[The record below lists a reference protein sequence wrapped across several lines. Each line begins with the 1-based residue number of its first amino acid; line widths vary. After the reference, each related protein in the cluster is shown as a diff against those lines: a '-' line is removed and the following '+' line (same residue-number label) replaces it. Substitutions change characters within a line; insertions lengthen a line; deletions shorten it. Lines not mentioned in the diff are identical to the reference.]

1 MRSHIYL
8 LFSGADQISHV
19 FHDVNEALLEGI
31 RLHLSVRRL
40 SIGEGGEVK
49 NSMIIYCAKD
59 AKDAKDAKHAV
70 PIEKP
75 IHSYKDKP
83 PC

>member
-8 LFSGADQISHV
+8 LFSDADQISHV

-49 NSMIIYCAKD
+49 NSMVIYCAKG
-59 AKDAKDAKHAV
+59 AKHAV
-70 PIEKP
+70 AIEKP
-75 IHSYKDKP
+75 RHSYQP
-83 PC
+83 EAPC

>member
-8 LFSGADQISHV
+8 LFSDSDQISHV

-40 SIGEGGEVK
+40 SIGEGGKVK
-49 NSMIIYCAKD
+49 NSMVIYS
-59 AKDAKDAKHAV
+59 AKDAKDAKHPVALHAN
-70 PIEKP
+70 P
-75 IHSYKDKP
+75 IHSYQHEA

>member
-8 LFSGADQISHV
+8 LFSDADQISHV

-49 NSMIIYCAKD
+49 NSMVIYCAKG
-59 AKDAKDAKHAV
+59 AKDAKHSGA
-70 PIEKP
+70 IEKP
-75 IHSYKDKP
+75 RYSYQDEA